1 MPMSR
6 LIIYIIGA
14 SFLWSCSQQDAAQYE
29 DATAVEEAE
38 ADYQQDYYWDEIVGD
53 QSSDGKDESSL
64 QQDEQKEILEA
75 DNLQLAKAFL
85 KQETEVFLDLWI
97 IRSDAS
103 TKAGMLE
110 IVEKELDK
118 MMTAEAKAKMESI
131 YLSGMGDIDE
141 LKVVNIEQGDNV
153 FNALIVMSVFGI
165 EYYLKVEVNTMDTE
179 YGVSWE
185 YQLVDVLELT
195 PEETI

>member
-1 MPMSR
+1 MSR

-14 SFLWSCSQQDAAQYE
+14 AFLWSCSQQDAAQYE
-29 DATAVEEAE
+29 DTTAVEEAE
-38 ADYQQDYYWDEIVGD
+38 ADYQQGYYWNEIEGD

-75 DNLQLAKAFL
+75 DNLPLAKAFL

-153 FNALIVMSVFGI
+153 FNALILMSVFGI

>member
-1 MPMSR
+1 MSR

-14 SFLWSCSQQDAAQYE
+14 AFLWSCSQQDAAQYE

-38 ADYQQDYYWDEIVGD
+38 ADYQQGYYWDEKEGD

-75 DNLQLAKAFL
+75 DNLPLAKAFL

-97 IRSDAS
+97 IRSDVS
-103 TKAGMLE
+103 TKADMLE

-153 FNALIVMSVFGI
+153 FNALILMSVFGI